1 MAVKFDIQVG
11 NGTVTITVGGQSS
24 SSPGSKKQ
32 TRRGSGSGGA
42 GPEASVGSGGAGPE
56 ASVGTGGAGAG
67 SNCCCAPLI
76 IGPIVISGGIL
87 GAGSVGGAGPEAG
100 LGTGGA
106 GPEAGLG
113 TGGAGPEA
121 GLGTGGGEAG
131 VGNGCCSPVV
141 IGPIVITDGCSGQG
155 AQSGESGSTG
165 SRAVTVNPP
174 IQPKKPSPGGT
185 FIMQTQKA
193 SNWCWAAV
201 AVSINDFLDPP
212 TPLAAPTWTQPTLAN
227 ELLGI
232 AAPGC
237 IAAPAIR
244 RCNKPEALD
253 QALTI
258 TENLMPDGYLSN
270 QHLTF
275 ESIQEWVNVE
285 FPIGLRITWRGSGA
299 HFIVA
304 VGFKAPPSGRQIV
317 LVQDPSPYASPGIW
331 DYDELVNNYD
341 DAGFWSDTYLVQV

>member
-1 MAVKFDIQVG
+1 MAAKFDIQVG
-11 NGTVTITVGGQSS
+11 NGTVTITVGGPSS
-24 SSPGSKKQ
+24 
-32 TRRGSGSGGA
+32 GA
-42 GPEASVGSGGAGPE
+42 GDGSQDTGGDGKMWGT
-56 ASVGTGGAGAG
+56 GTGGDGKMW
-67 SNCCCAPLI
+67 
-76 IGPIVISGGIL
+76 
-87 GAGSVGGAGPEAG
+87 
-100 LGTGGA
+100 GT
-106 GPEAGLG
+106 
-113 TGGAGPEA
+113 
-121 GLGTGGGEAG
+121 GTGGGAS
-131 VGNGCCSPVV
+131 GNGCCAPVV
-141 IGPIVITDGCSGQG
+141 IGPIVITDCCSGQG
-155 AQSGESGSTG
+155 AQSGASGYTG

-174 IQPKKPSPGGT
+174 LQPEKPSPGGT
-185 FIMQTQKA
+185 FIMQTQEV

-201 AVSINDFLDPP
+201 AVSMNDFLDPP
-212 TPLAAPTWTQPTLAN
+212 TPLAAPTWTQRTLAN

-253 QALTI
+253 KALTI

-275 ESIQEWVNVE
+275 ESIQAWVNVQ

-304 VGFKAPPSGRQIV
+304 VGFKAPPSGQQIV
-317 LVQDPSPYASPGIW
+317 HVQDPSPYGSPGVW